1 MKKLRATSAVQ
12 SERSCRAS
20 SMPARNFKPFCATS
34 MKNFD
39 EADWHKT
46 RALLRAHLTAPGL
59 EHPDFVNSR
68 VLEEIE
74 REKKRPRTP
83 AFVSLRRLA
92 WSGIA
97 AIVLAVILTLVVL
110 PHQVEHRS
118 DGEFISQVVTARAE
132 MPQLSVSEFRAPDER
147 GVVIWLEGVDYI
159 PAEDSVR

>member
-1 MKKLRATSAVQ
+1 
-12 SERSCRAS
+12 
-20 SMPARNFKPFCATS
+20 

-39 EADWHKT
+39 EADWQKT
-46 RALLRAHLTAPGL
+46 RVLLREHLTAPGL

-74 REKKRPRTP
+74 REKKPRTSTLI
-83 AFVSLRRLA
+83 SLRGLA

-97 AIVLAVILTLVVL
+97 AIVLAVLLTLVVL
-110 PHQVEHRS
+110 PHQVERRS
-118 DGEFISQVVTARAE
+118 EGEFISQVVLARAE

>member
-1 MKKLRATSAVQ
+1 
-12 SERSCRAS
+12 
-20 SMPARNFKPFCATS
+20 

-39 EADWHKT
+39 EADWQKT
-46 RALLRAHLTAPGL
+46 RALLREHLTAPGL

-74 REKKRPRTP
+74 REKKSRTP
-83 AFVSLRRLA
+83 AFVPLRGLA
-92 WSGIA
+92 WAGIA
-97 AIVLAVILTLVVL
+97 AIILAVVLTLVVL
-110 PHQVEHRS
+110 PHHVGRRS